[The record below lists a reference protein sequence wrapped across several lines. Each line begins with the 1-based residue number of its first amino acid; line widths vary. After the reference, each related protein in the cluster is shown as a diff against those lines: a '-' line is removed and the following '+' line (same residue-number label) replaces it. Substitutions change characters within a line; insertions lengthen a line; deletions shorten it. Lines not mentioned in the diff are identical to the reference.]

1 MKYLIITVTLLVASS
16 ILAEEPQVLIEAFFE
31 DLAEKRYEKAVDS
44 LTSIMPESPKKAK
57 VNLQLKSNFKSLPN
71 AVGRY
76 YGSELVSEKKV
87 GESFV
92 ALAYLALY
100 EKEAMRL
107 EFVFYKPDDS
117 WRLSTLKMADF
128 DANDMISLLRAEDGY
143 DPKNEASK

>member
-1 MKYLIITVTLLVASS
+1 MKYVILIVSLLVASP
-16 ILAEEPQVLIEAFFE
+16 IFANEPQSIVEAFFE
-31 DLAEKRYEKAVDS
+31 DLAEKEYEKAVDS
-44 LTSIMPESPKKAK
+44 LTLLMPESPKKAK
-57 VNLQLKSNFKSLPN
+57 VNLQLKSNFRSLPN

-107 EFVFYKPDDS
+107 EFVFYKPGDG

-128 DANDMISLLRAEDGY
+128 DANDMIDLLRAEDGY
-143 DPKNEASK
+143 APKSKD